1 MKIAIIGAG
10 IAGLSAAF
18 YLKDQHEIHL
28 LEREPRIGGHTATV
42 DIELNGQQHAIDTG
56 FIVYNDW
63 TYPHFIALM
72 EQLGVASQ
80 TTEMSFSVRCDST
93 GIEYGGNNLNALFA
107 QRRNLLRPSFLR
119 MVRDILRFNKEAVA
133 DLNHNQLAADI
144 TLGQYLHERGYSQ
157 RFIDH
162 YLIPMGCAI
171 WSASTQTM
179 LDIPLMF
186 FVRFFN
192 NHGLLS
198 VNNRPQWR
206 VIKGGSSQYL
216 PALSQALTS
225 SGVRIATGVN
235 ISHITRPH
243 EGVNIVLADGSQ
255 EQYEQIIFACHSDQ
269 ALALLADC
277 TADEQAILGAIDYQP
292 NEVVLH
298 TDTRLLPQR
307 RLAWSSWNYRL
318 RQQQQPRAVLS
329 YNMNILQGLTCDTTF
344 CVTLNDSQAIDPRK
358 ILQHFNYAHPVF
370 TRQAIEAQTRWR
382 DINGVNRSWFC
393 GDPNTDLACAIKQE
407 IFTKTGQ
414 QHQGPIR
421 VLTNLRYFGY
431 LINPITTYYCFNP
444 QQQLQFI
451 VAQVTSTPWGER
463 VSYVLPCDP
472 SDDPVR
478 IPNKRPAPNRFIF
491 DKDMHVSPFNPM
503 NMQYHWRSNFPAQ
516 RLSIDLR
523 CRQAQLDI
531 MDATLSLHREPISRA
546 ALNRVIWRYPWM
558 TVKVVGAIYWQALK
572 LWLKRVPVYH
582 QSANDK
588 SDAAEQK
595 EKHKGNPS

>member
-1 MKIAIIGAG
+1 MNTKPTVQHSG
-10 IAGLSAAF
+10 IYHGWVRHRRFSPRKNAF
-18 YLKDQHEIHL
+18 RY
-28 LEREPRIGGHTATV
+28 RV
-42 DIELNGQQHAIDTG
+42 
-56 FIVYNDW
+56 FMMY
-63 TYPHFIALM
+63 
-72 EQLGVASQ
+72 
-80 TTEMSFSVRCDST
+80 
-93 GIEYGGNNLNALFA
+93 
-107 QRRNLLRPSFLR
+107 
-119 MVRDILRFNKEAVA
+119 
-133 DLNHNQLAADI
+133 
-144 TLGQYLHERGYSQ
+144 
-157 RFIDH
+157 
-162 YLIPMGCAI
+162 
-171 WSASTQTM
+171 
-179 LDIPLMF
+179 LDI
-186 FVRFFN
+186 
-192 NHGLLS
+192 
-198 VNNRPQWR
+198 
-206 VIKGGSSQYL
+206 
-216 PALSQALTS
+216 
-225 SGVRIATGVN
+225 
-235 ISHITRPH
+235 
-243 EGVNIVLADGSQ
+243 
-255 EQYEQIIFACHSDQ
+255 
-269 ALALLADC
+269 
-277 TADEQAILGAIDYQP
+277 DELD
-292 NEVVLH
+292 
-298 TDTRLLPQR
+298 
-307 RLAWSSWNYRL
+307 
-318 RQQQQPRAVLS
+318 AVLELS
-329 YNMNILQGLTCDTTF
+329 PFWSKKWWAPARFKRADF
-344 CVTLNDSQAIDPRK
+344 
-358 ILQHFNYAHPVF
+358 F
-370 TRQAIEAQTRWR
+370 
-382 DINGVNRSWFC
+382 

-472 SDDPVR
+472 SDDPAR